1 MIAMLI
7 LIVGLL
13 KFDSGKTSLTA
24 SLVKEARSRG
34 VDAVAVKP
42 VGAHNAWNQYD
53 TVLKSFEMRVLVGSD
68 AYRLWKASDQVEPI
82 EVLSPFDIL
91 IVPPDSEKTGFDRYL
106 DIVENLFSQAALAR
120 LTKIEEHSFKSKHY
134 VIKDTLRETTRPLH
148 RILTRL
154 SRFLQAEEI
163 EIEDLLQISYS
174 SGMEIDKVLEYLLE
188 KHELVIVESFNDAA
202 CPTSICLNADRVIL
216 VTPGKAYVYS
226 GVEYKKVLESFSEIK
241 GLNITTPEVVRL
253 LKPILTTNL
262 TPKPSNSL
270 DEPKAEI
277 SRILDIALNVT

>member
-1 MIAMLI
+1 MLI

-216 VTPGKAYVYS
+216 VTPGRAYVYS

>member
-1 MIAMLI
+1 MLI

>member
-1 MIAMLI
+1 MLI

-216 VTPGKAYVYS
+216 VTPGRAYVYS

-277 SRILDIALNVT
+277 SRKLDIALNVT